1 MDLQTAL
8 HDPQRFVRLY
18 GATPPRASTPPERIT
33 AAAERLAARVAPL
46 ALDGFVVYDV
56 QDESSRTAEP
66 RPFPF
71 LPTIESRL
79 YARLL
84 QQQTGKTA
92 ITYKCVAEMT
102 EQYWDGWLS
111 ETRED
116 YGISCL
122 SLVGLSSSQRRPSAL
137 SLAQAT
143 QMAAAHPANFT
154 LGGVTIAERHSA
166 QRSESQ
172 RLLQKSADGCS
183 YFISQAVYDA
193 ETTIRLLSDYAHDC
207 RQCGLPPR
215 RIVLTFIPCGR
226 PQTMAFMK
234 WLGVAIAPET
244 EQAILDAPAP
254 LAASLRI
261 CYNNLRAI
269 LEQDFAQSIPLG
281 INIESISINKEEIA
295 ASIELFQMLDD
306 LSRQRGFG

>member
-33 AAAERLAARVAPL
+33 AAAERLAARVQPL
-46 ALDGFVVYDV
+46 PLDGFVVYDV

-79 YARLL
+79 YARML
-84 QQQTGKTA
+84 QQHTGKTA
-92 ITYKCVAEMT
+92 ITYKCIAEMT
-102 EQYWDGWLS
+102 EGGWDSWLNQ
-111 ETRED
+111 TREE

-122 SLVGLSSSQRRPSAL
+122 SLVGLSSSRGRQSAI

-143 QMAAAHPANFT
+143 RLATAHPGNFT
-154 LGGVTIAERHSA
+154 LGGVTIAERHTA

-183 YFISQAVYDA
+183 YFISQAVYHA
-193 ETTIRLLSDYAHDC
+193 ETTIRMLSDYARDC
-207 RQCGLPPR
+207 RERGLPPK

-234 WLGVAIAPET
+234 WLGVAISPET
-244 EQAILDAPAP
+244 ERAILGDPAP
-254 LAASLRI
+254 LSASLRI
-261 CYNNLRAI
+261 CHDNLRAI
-269 LEQDFAQSIPLG
+269 LDQDFAHNIPLG
-281 INIESISINKEEIA
+281 VNIESVSINKEEIA
-295 ASIELFQMLDD
+295 ASIELFQMLDA
-306 LSRQRGFG
+306 LSRERGFV